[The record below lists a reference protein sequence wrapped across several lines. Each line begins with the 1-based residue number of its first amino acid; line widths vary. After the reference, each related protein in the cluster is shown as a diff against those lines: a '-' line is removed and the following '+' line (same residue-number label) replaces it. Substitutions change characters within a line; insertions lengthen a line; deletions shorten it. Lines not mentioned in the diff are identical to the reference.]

1 MNHTLRFDI
10 VNNHST
16 RMQYLKKYIP
26 FFQLQQ
32 VSMTQFKEGKY
43 AIVDMGYVTMALL
56 RYFIEEN
63 HFNERNVTYQE
74 VQEFLSELLVNDF
87 SLDLPLEEKKEL
99 IEYLFDKIKNDGKP
113 FVMEF
118 FDPVEKKQVTTRV
131 KLLESKL
138 YVGSVVYSVTADAIE
153 FYLETKEVKE
163 ESKINIQQLLLE
175 KMIETKNFKGGTEV
189 VRRINSEVN
198 RLRLRKQEVLALLSV
213 NVFEGVKALDEFQK
227 TGMQWFDREQK
238 AFIRNKDLTDQAL
251 KKASAAGV
259 NYQESL
265 KEIYELEVE
274 LKKAMTNHGRLLSDC
289 TDLQMRSDEMIR
301 KHKYSR
307 LRNAF
312 DFTDYVEK
320 AKRKNDVS
328 LLKSLVTPLFMP
340 KIRKTFY
347 LGNIDELLSYT
358 GQKEEAGEIVEE
370 AEEVNYQFEDEVEE
384 VRISQNYEAM
394 IKTLLDMLLVRSEFS
409 LAHFNFEL
417 ELKYFDEI
425 FKNSDYYSFLVH
437 LCQKKEYDLAKI
449 RTHQD
454 TFFDGFLAGFLE
466 EATHERYRKLKFT
479 LKLLS
484 DQEEENEMI
493 THLISDLSGN
503 REFVTTNILFVRQE

>member
-1 MNHTLRFDI
+1 MNHTLRDDI

-26 FFQLQQ
+26 FFLLQQ
-32 VSMTQFKEGKY
+32 VSMTQFKDGKY

-63 HFNERNVTYQE
+63 HFNERSVTYQE
-74 VQEFLSELLVNDF
+74 VAEFLSELLKNDF
-87 SLDLPLEEKKEL
+87 SLSIYGEEEKEL
-99 IEYLFDKIKNDGKP
+99 IDYLFDKIKNDGKP
-113 FVMEF
+113 FVMEY
-118 FDPVEKKQVTTRV
+118 FDPAKKKQITARV

-138 YVGSVVYSVTADAIE
+138 LVGSVVYSVTADAIE

-198 RLRLRKQEVLALLSV
+198 RLRLRKQEVLTLLGA
-213 NVFEGVKALDEFQK
+213 NVFEGVKALEEFQR

-238 AFIRNKDLTDQAL
+238 AFLRNKELADQAL
-251 KKASAAGV
+251 KKASMAGV
-259 NYQESL
+259 NYQQSL
-265 KEIYELEVE
+265 KEIYELETE
-274 LKKAMTNHGRLLSDC
+274 LKKAMTNHSRLLSDC
-289 TDLQMRSDEMIR
+289 TDLQMRSDEMIK

-312 DFTDYVEK
+312 DFMDYVEK
-320 AKRKNDVS
+320 AKNRNDVS
-328 LLKSLVTPLFMP
+328 LLKSIVSPLFSP
-340 KIRKTFY
+340 KITKTFY

-358 GQKEEAGEIVEE
+358 GQKEEVSEVV
-370 AEEVNYQFEDEVEE
+370 EEVNEESYLFEDEIEE
-384 VRISQNYEAM
+384 ERISQNYEAM
-394 IKTLLDMLLVRSEFS
+394 IKTLLDMLLVRESFS
-409 LAHFNFEL
+409 LAGFNQEL
-417 ELKYFDEI
+417 ELKFFDDI

-437 LCQKKEYDLAKI
+437 LCQKKEYDLKEI
-449 RTHQD
+449 RKHQD
-454 TFFDGFLAGFLE
+454 TFFDGFLARFLE
-466 EATHERYRKLKFT
+466 EASHERYRKLQFS

-484 DQEEENEMI
+484 DQEGEDEKI
-493 THLISDLSGN
+493 THLITDISEN
-503 REFVTTNILFVRQE
+503 HEFVTTNILFVRH